1 MDQIDTTP
9 PRSSAGSLTESLER
23 LAPYVLSIV
32 RIMVALLFLE
42 HGLAKLFGFPQQP
55 TPPPELFSLVW
66 FSGAIE
72 LVGGALAAVGLFTR
86 AAAFIMSGEMAVGY
100 FMAHAPQSFF
110 PLSTAATARSS
121 TASFFFICFSP
132 APDHGASTRSF
143 GGGRGRPCSRW
154 SGAKGEQPRQWPG
167 LSAAESAR
175 GFADFPAVRGSAL
188 RAIRTAASP

>member
-1 MDQIDTTP
+1 MGQINTTP
-9 PRSSAGSLTESLER
+9 PQSSAGSLTESLER

-55 TPPPELFSLVW
+55 TPPPELFSLAW

-72 LVGGALAAVGLFTR
+72 LVGGGLAAVGLFTR

-110 PLSTAATARSS
+110 PLINRGDGAILYCFIFLYL
-121 TASFFFICFSP
+121 FFAGPGPWS
-132 APDHGASTRSF
+132 STRSF

-154 SGAKGEQPRQWPG
+154 SRAKGEQPRQWPG
-167 LSAAESAR
+167 LSTAESAR

-188 RAIRTAASP
+188 PAIRAAASP